1 MASENTIAVVVAS
14 PPSSTILVNRIAAV
28 HASSADNG
36 ACRRHTSGATSR
48 PALAITAAADGDRYN
63 GVPGSRLSSSTFDDT
78 SDTGNRTPAIMASA
92 ISGCDRVRT
101 HIRRTRLTIAEP

>member
-36 ACRRHTSGATSR
+36 ARRRHTSGATTR
-48 PALAITAAADGDRYN
+48 TALATTAAADGDRYN
-63 GVPGSRLSSSTFDDT
+63 EVPGWRFSSSTFDDT
-78 SDTGNRTPAIMASA
+78 SDTGNNTPAITASA
-92 ISGCDRVRT
+92 ISGCDRVHT
-101 HIRRTRLTIAEP
+101 NTRLTRLTVAEP